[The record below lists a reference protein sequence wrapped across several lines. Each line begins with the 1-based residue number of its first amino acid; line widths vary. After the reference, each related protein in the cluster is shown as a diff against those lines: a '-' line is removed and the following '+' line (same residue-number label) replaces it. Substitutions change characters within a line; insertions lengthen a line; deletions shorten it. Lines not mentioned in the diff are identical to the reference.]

1 MKNYRPSVSLGIGW
15 LVLVATA
22 GLSTS
27 TFSQNS
33 ENTLLEASPQGFQAE
48 LIFKEV
54 GSPLD
59 PVKNLSDDD
68 GLLLITGTYSSPEGK
83 VEGLV
88 INKGEIVRSG
98 VYPWDGLLTVN
109 NAGKI
114 SLANVNEVELAG
126 NRLNLRANKSDRKA
140 FFKHAGA
147 TKLSAIQSH
156 LLVTEGQVDV
166 KQREEAKA
174 FRRRVIIEDFE
185 GRISVYD
192 STPQRI
198 TLYQAARI
206 SKEMYGARFAINLDM
221 GTYDFCFR
229 KLPGKDGSSCGL
241 ISDTSKLTNLLK
253 FSFK

>member
-1 MKNYRPSVSLGIGW
+1 MKNIRPSAPRTIRW
-15 LVLVATA
+15 LTVLVVA

-27 TFSQNS
+27 VSAQNS
-33 ENTLLEASPQGFQAE
+33 ENTLLEANQQEVRAE
-48 LIFKEV
+48 LIFKDA
-54 GSPLD
+54 GQSL
-59 PVKNLSDDD
+59 PVLESRNKDD
-68 GLLLITGTYSSPEGK
+68 GLLVITGTYSSPEGK

-88 INKGEIVRSG
+88 INKGTVVRSG

-109 NAGKI
+109 PSGKI
-114 SLANVNEVELAG
+114 SLANVSEVDVAG

-147 TKLSAIQSH
+147 AKLSAIQSH

-166 KQREEAKA
+166 KQRDDAKE
-174 FRRRVIIEDFE
+174 FRRRIIIEDFQ
-185 GRISVYD
+185 GRISVFD

-198 TLYQAARI
+198 TLYEAARI

-229 KLPGKDGSSCGL
+229 KLPGKEGSSCGL